1 MSSALRYG
9 RMNYVLP
16 IALPREKRAELAAVI
31 RRFRTV
37 KAVLVDEKLIR
48 IWYVGTLPAQEIQ
61 QLAIAAVR
69 AAKEAAITPAERLA
83 EYRRDA
89 LVSLAGF
96 AAVQILRKTSPE
108 LFAATKIAR
117 SLLTIFLARKFITN
131 GIKGPLQEHQLNA
144 DTLTA
149 TAVIASVL
157 AGKPESS
164 LTLLTLSNGAEM
176 LTSYAA
182 ERAHADFRP
191 LVARPALCL
200 ARRERRGKE
209 NSC

>member
-37 KAVLVDEKLIR
+37 KAVLVDEKRIR

-61 QLAIAAVR
+61 KLAIAAVR

-96 AAVQILRKTSPE
+96 AEIGR
-108 LFAATKIAR
+108 
-117 SLLTIFLARKFITN
+117 
-131 GIKGPLQEHQLNA
+131 
-144 DTLTA
+144 
-149 TAVIASVL
+149 AS
-157 AGKPESS
+157 
-164 LTLLTLSNGAEM
+164 
-176 LTSYAA
+176 
-182 ERAHADFRP
+182 
-191 LVARPALCL
+191 C
-200 ARRERRGKE
+200 RERV
-209 NSC
+209 